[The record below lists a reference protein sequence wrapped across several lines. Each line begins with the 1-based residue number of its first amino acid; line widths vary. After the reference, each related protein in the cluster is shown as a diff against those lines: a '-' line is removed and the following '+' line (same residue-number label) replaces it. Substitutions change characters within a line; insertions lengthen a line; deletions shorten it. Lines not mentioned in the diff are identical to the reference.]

1 MKQPQTKPSASM
13 QPLADEALEAP
24 VGGEAKRPEDAPTSP
39 PTPDI
44 SALMAELAEL
54 RSSMAKMQGQVH
66 DAFPDDD
73 KLYIRQPNG
82 RRWTEPRRV
91 DKTLVDVEFTMSAFY
106 GPFATEEAM
115 GTYLAAKASKR
126 PGNDLLWEGVSY
138 VTGRE
143 KRQIEAQER
152 DALAEGDVGYK
163 TQMNLGFFANRNA
176 G

>member
-1 MKQPQTKPSASM
+1 MKQPQTKLSASTDET
-13 QPLADEALEAP
+13 ADAES
-24 VGGEAKRPEDAPTSP
+24 KRPQDAPTSASEP
-39 PTPDI
+39 STPAPDLH
-44 SALMAELAEL
+44 ALIAELNDL
-54 RSSMAKMQGQVH
+54 RAQMSKMQGQVH

-91 DKTLVDVEFTMSAFY
+91 DKTIVDVEFSMSAFY
-106 GPFATEEAM
+106 GPFETEEA
-115 GTYLAAKASKR
+115 TSAYLTEKRLKR
-126 PGNDLLWEGVSY
+126 PGNDILWEGTRL

-143 KRQIEAQER
+143 KRQIESVER
-152 DALAEGDVGYK
+152 DRLAEGDIGYK